1 MSTVPSEPEKYSIDE
16 IMDRLKNSP
25 DTHSDGEL
33 VTRADGS
40 PSIRVRKRK
49 RRTVQPHKEDNL
61 RSQRSRVFQVTAV
74 LVLIFLGTFI
84 IGAAIIYANSSSFR
98 SSLIQKIANASGAA
112 VQMEQ
117 FRMNPKTAN
126 AQKITLQWPDGNI
139 LKSFDLGNI
148 VAEISPSSFLGKS
161 MNGEEVIVAVGSLA
175 LQIPKPDQAI
185 LVNDTDDTD
194 LAIHFNRYRIPQLD
208 ITLGDTNAPLIK
220 LSKSEGSLNPE
231 NVNGRPQLSLYRGLL
246 IINGWPKL
254 RLDHALVEF
263 RGKDADIIGLRML
276 HETDD
281 RSVIE
286 FSGSVAPYQTDH
298 LSTLAVRMDSFELS
312 GITGPALGR
321 LFSGRIDSLPT
332 TKSNY
337 FSFLPTAE
345 PSPVLDI
352 AFHTT
357 PASRIAV
364 QGFPCLF
371 ALAQLL
377 DDQWFEHPVFESD
390 VAGVFHREN
399 GIVSLRDLNFE
410 SKGRIALRGEVSLV
424 ANQTLSG
431 NLQVGLAEAMI
442 TASKNPRL
450 NSLFGPVTDGFR
462 WVTLKIGGPA
472 STPTD
477 NFKELFL
484 AAVATPQAPAAPAE
498 HEGSTFE
505 ELTRPK

>member
-1 MSTVPSEPEKYSIDE
+1 MSSAPSDPEKYSINE
-16 IMDRLKNSP
+16 IMDRLKHSP
-25 DTHSDGEL
+25 DAHGEGEL

-61 RSQRSRVFQVTAV
+61 RSQRSRIFQVTAA
-74 LVLIFLGTFI
+74 LVIIFIATFI

-98 SSLIQKIANASGAA
+98 NSLIQKIASASGAA
-112 VQMEQ
+112 VELEQ
-117 FRMNPKTAN
+117 FRMNPVTAN
-126 AQKITLQWPDGNI
+126 AQKITLQWPDGNV
-139 LKSFDLGNI
+139 LKNFELGNI
-148 VAEISPSSFLGKS
+148 QAEISPSSFLGKS
-161 MNGEEVIVAVGSLA
+161 MSGEEVIVSVGSLV

-185 LVNDTDDTD
+185 LANGTDDED

-208 ITLGDTNAPLIK
+208 ITLGDTSAPLIK
-220 LSKSEGSLNPE
+220 LTKSEGSLNPE
-231 NVNGRPQLSLYRGLL
+231 NVNGRPQLSLYKGTLV
-246 IINGWPKL
+246 INGWPKL
-254 RLDHALVEF
+254 RLDHALIDF

-281 RSVIE
+281 RGVIE
-286 FSGSVAPYQTDH
+286 FSGSVAPYQSDH
-298 LSTLAVRMDSFELS
+298 LSTLAVRMDSFELA
-312 GITGPALGR
+312 GVTGPALGR

-337 FSFLPTAE
+337 FSFLPAAE

-352 AFHTT
+352 SFHTT
-357 PASRIAV
+357 PASRIVV

-371 ALAQLL
+371 ALAQIL

-399 GIVSLRDLNFE
+399 GVVSLRDLNFE
-410 SKGRIALRGEVSLV
+410 SKGRIALRGEISL
-424 ANQTLSG
+424 APNQTLSG

-450 NSLFGPVTDGFR
+450 NSLFGPITDGFR
-462 WVTLKIGGPA
+462 WLTLKIGGPA
-472 STPTD
+472 TTPTD

-484 AAVATPQAPAAPAE
+484 STAVTPPAPAVPAE